1 MCGNDTAQDLISEYS
16 SAFFKYDI
24 EEALKLIDN
33 YVRTEMF
40 DETDEEEW
48 CNYYYSLADFMWKKG
63 ILTEEV
69 RNKAIEMIDSGFG
82 LDIWEEA
89 GKRTLEARKNKLSE
103 FKEKLLSPMP
113 ARKKIKPN
121 VHTSRIFEDG
131 DIIAVQLQTEG
142 KTYTK
147 NKEKELSEAEFLSL
161 HGKYV
166 LIQLI
171 KCEVSWTSR
180 IVPEVKD
187 YWAHFRLFDGIYDTV
202 PENIDFSLLKDAQF
216 DIGMSNF
223 MCESSMFY
231 FKKRNYSVLASRKD
245 LLETY
250 SYNRLKYEMII
261 WGMNKPWGNA
271 DSDIVAAMGK
281 EISYKE
287 YREISERHKTI
298 IHLANCYGRYNYEL
312 SRRENDDIYEREE
325 NIIFSNINS
334 ELSAGG
340 KLYSAS
346 FGSEIGIITVTN
358 RKISNLYIMGSYCEK
373 GFEEK
378 LLEYALAIAGKGA
391 YIELTP
397 SNALSSRVW
406 EKLGLVR
413 TSKTEKIVTY
423 ELKNDN

>member
-1 MCGNDTAQDLISEYS
+1 
-16 SAFFKYDI
+16 
-24 EEALKLIDN
+24 
-33 YVRTEMF
+33 
-40 DETDEEEW
+40 
-48 CNYYYSLADFMWKKG
+48 
-63 ILTEEV
+63 
-69 RNKAIEMIDSGFG
+69 
-82 LDIWEEA
+82 
-89 GKRTLEARKNKLSE
+89 
-103 FKEKLLSPMP
+103 
-113 ARKKIKPN
+113 
-121 VHTSRIFEDG
+121 
-131 DIIAVQLQTEG
+131 
-142 KTYTK
+142 
-147 NKEKELSEAEFLSL
+147 
-161 HGKYV
+161 
-166 LIQLI
+166 
-171 KCEVSWTSR
+171 
-180 IVPEVKD
+180 
-187 YWAHFRLFDGIYDTV
+187 
-202 PENIDFSLLKDAQF
+202 
-216 DIGMSNF
+216 
-223 MCESSMFY
+223 MFY
-231 FKKRNYSVLASRKD
+231 FKKRNYKVICNRKD

-250 SYNRLKYEMII
+250 SYNRLKYKMIL

-271 DSDIVAAMGK
+271 DSDIIAAMGK

-312 SRRENDDIYEREE
+312 SRRENDAIYEREE

-358 RKISNLYIMGSYCEK
+358 KKISNLYVMGSYCEK

-423 ELKNDN
+423 ELKK